1 MDELS
6 INLNWD
12 LGGKD
17 FEPGKYSPD
26 HMIFVNDDISMPSSA
41 APDYGGNKNSLNPEQ
56 GLAASISSCHMM
68 TFLALAAKMKWP
80 VINYKDKAVAFLGKN
95 SKGKMCVN
103 KIELNPIIEFDND
116 FSVSKDE
123 MDKMQDRSHR
133 YCFVA
138 NSLSDE
144 VEIIINV

>member
-1 MDELS
+1 MEELS

-68 TFLALAAKMKWP
+68 TFLALAAKMNWP
-80 VINYKDKAVAFLGKN
+80 VYSYKDNAIATLGKN
-95 SKGKMCVN
+95 SKGKMSVTN
-103 KIELNPIIEFDND
+103 IELNPKITFANN
-116 FSVSKDE
+116 FSV
-123 MDKMQDRSHR
+123 DKQKMKEVQDRAHR
-133 YCFVA
+133 YCFIA
-138 NSLSDE
+138 NSLAEE
-144 VEIIINV
+144 VKVKIN

>member
-1 MDELS
+1 MEELS

-95 SKGKMCVN
+95 SKGKMCVT
-103 KIELNPIIEFDND
+103 KIELNPQITFENNFE
-116 FSVSKDE
+116 VSKDE
-123 MDKMQDRSHR
+123 MEKMQDRSHR

-144 VEIIINV
+144 VEVKINI